1 MFEDRGLS
9 TYARLK
15 MEGNLRLGSD
25 DDTPA
30 SSEPGNTGQTRDA
43 GGTRATYEAKPKE
56 LVGYACACPDTTAP
70 TRPAVI
76 LDPFMGTGTTVL
88 TAHHLGRHGVGIDLS
103 ADYIRL
109 AKWRC
114 EDPKMRAKVLGVK
127 APSPQLEGQG
137 VLL

>member
-1 MFEDRGLS
+1 MVAKDRRPYGSVDLHRGPEAVCNATADPMS
-9 TYARLK
+9 GDYATNGRT
-15 MEGNLRLGSD
+15 E
-25 DDTPA
+25 
-30 SSEPGNTGQTRDA
+30 
-43 GGTRATYEAKPKE
+43 ATIT
-56 LVGYACACPDTTAP
+56 GYACACPDTTAP
-70 TRPAVI
+70 TTPAVV

>member
-1 MFEDRGLS
+1 MPPA
-9 TYARLK
+9 AR
-15 MEGNLRLGSD
+15 M
-25 DDTPA
+25 
-30 SSEPGNTGQTRDA
+30 DA
-43 GGTRATYEAKPKE
+43 
-56 LVGYACACPDTTAP
+56 
-70 TRPAVI
+70 AVI

-109 AKWRC
+109 AEWRC